1 MIDSTK
7 IELNAIPPTI
17 AALQKTNT
25 VLNHK
30 NAMLSNILIIGIMV
44 IGLIIASEITIYLKE
59 ENERKIRKQN

>member
-25 VLNHK
+25 VLNNK
-30 NAMLSNILIIGIMV
+30 KSQLNTKKCLNGF
-44 IGLIIASEITIYLKE
+44 
-59 ENERKIRKQN
+59 

>member
-17 AALQKTNT
+17 AELQKTNT

-44 IGLIIASEITIYLKE
+44 IGLIIASEITIYLKDE
-59 ENERKIRKQN
+59 DERKKRKQN